1 MAELFKDEYYDRVH
15 LKVYREVVSPVL
27 GDNILDIHAHAR
39 PKSKEVPQSGV
50 AHKYPGRRSDPFP
63 VETLMAAG
71 SLLFPGQVYHAL
83 VLPIPFLSEYV
94 AGNAYVSEECRRR
107 PGLYPMYVP
116 DMSASEEQVRQAV
129 RETGC
134 YGFKPYWTMV
144 DWKANEDDVTIMDM
158 LPEPYMRVA
167 DDWGLLIM
175 LHIPG
180 SRRLASESNIE
191 GIKKLSRE
199 YPNAKIIIAHLG
211 RSYCPWSMKGG
222 IAHLCD
228 LPNVYWDTSFVQ
240 QSLSY
245 KIFFDHVDPAK
256 VMYGTDMPI
265 ALTVGRRVCIN
276 DRWVDVT
283 RDKLGWTAS
292 RDPDHPVEAT
302 FMAYEMI
309 RAMREGAE
317 EAGLSTDDLRPI
329 FFDNGMTLIKDVQRT
344 LQSLS

>member
-1 MAELFKDEYYDRVH
+1 MLIKDEYYERVDM
-15 LKVYREVVSPVL
+15 KVYREAVAPVL
-27 GDNILDIHAHAR
+27 SDRILDIHAHAR
-39 PKSKEVPQSGV
+39 AEVV
-50 AHKYPGRRSDPFP
+50 ELEVRRTEHKYPGRRPTPFP
-63 VETLMAAG
+63 VEELVATGALM
-71 SLLFPGQVYHAL
+71 FPQQTYHAVVFGSPSL
-83 VLPIPFLSEYV
+83 EDYEASNAHV
-94 AGNAYVSEECRRR
+94 AEECRQRAQLF
-107 PGLYPMYVP
+107 PLYIP
-116 DMSASEEQVRQAV
+116 DMHASEAKVRQTV
-129 RETGC
+129 QEGGY

-180 SRRLASESNIE
+180 SRRLASKSNIE
-191 GIKKLSRE
+191 DIKKLSRE

-245 KIFFDHVDPAK
+245 KIFFDHVDPAR
-256 VMYGTDMPI
+256 VTYGTDLPI
-265 ALTVGRRVCIN
+265 GLTRGRRVCIN

-283 RDKLGWTAS
+283 RDKLSWTAS
-292 RDPDHPVEAT
+292 RDSEHPVEGT
-302 FMAYEMI
+302 FMTYEMI

-329 FFDNGMTLIKDVQRT
+329 FFDNGMALIQDVQRT